1 MNAVTTTEARAVN
14 TAASSAANVLQAAD
28 PSKYM
33 ILVPLSRLVLR
44 RTGRNVRKTPRMSIP
59 ELAASIQRVG
69 LLQNLIVIPAADG
82 LHYEVVAGGR
92 RLAALK
98 LLAKKHR
105 IAKDWDVPCLQV
117 ADGTARTASL
127 TENVQREA
135 MHPADQFEAFA
146 ALVAEGRPIED
157 IAADFSVTPL
167 VVQRRLKLANV
178 SPRLMA
184 DYRADAVSLDQ
195 LMALAGTDDHAAQ
208 ESRFLRRPDSGSAT
222 LRICAN
228 ASPSGKSTLTGI
240 RWCASSGWTPTS
252 RRAAVS
258 AATCSRK
265 AMTRACTS
273 TDAALLERLAQDK
286 LAGIA
291 AEVKAEGWAWADA
304 TPGMTHADLHA
315 FQRAPRERREPNK
328 REAQRIEKLQAKMH
342 ELAEAVDAAM
352 DADDEDKA
360 DALQEEGEALGEQLQ
375 ALEEGLQG
383 YAASVKAA
391 AGAIVTIDRNGEAV
405 IHRGLLR
412 EAEAKALRTLEKLR
426 QGFGSVEGE
435 AESGNET
442 EDDEQPKTAA
452 MSDRLAQR
460 LSAHRTA
467 ALQIEVARHPQTAL
481 AAVVHSMV
489 QTVLQERHYGHGLPL
504 GVSLKV
510 QDRLEGMAPDWPESP
525 AAVALRELQ
534 QVVGEALPEDSA
546 ELFAALLAKPQDELV
561 RLLAVCVASTVDVVT
576 LRTTQRQPGG
586 ELAQAVG
593 FDMAAWW
600 TPTAEGYFKHVS
612 KAVILDAVGEYAPEH
627 VTRLAKL
634 KKADIASEAERLA
647 DGTGWMPAI
656 FTKADVPEESP
667 QVAQQN
673 GAEEAATIPGTQA
686 GRRDAGIGDSHRG
699 GQVDPAGPAAGA
711 ATAHRSDLQRAQ
723 LRLPAGAQRASGA

>member
-1 MNAVTTTEARAVN
+1 MNAITQTEARAIHPP
-14 TAASSAANVLQAAD
+14 ALEAAD
-28 PSKYM
+28 PTKNL

-44 RTGRNVRKTPRMSIP
+44 PTGRNVRKTPRMSIP

-69 LLQNLIVIPAADG
+69 LLQNLIVIASADG
-82 LHYEVVAGGR
+82 EHYEVVAGGR

-105 IAKDWDVPCLQV
+105 ISKEWEVPCLLV

-184 DYRADAVSLDQ
+184 DYRADAVTLDQ
-195 LMALAGTDDHAAQ
+195 LMALSITDDHAAQ
-208 ESRFLRRPDSGSAT
+208 ESAFYDAPQWQRQPFALRERLTEREIDAYRHPLVRFVGLDTYEAAG
-222 LRICAN
+222 
-228 ASPSGKSTLTGI
+228 GGI
-240 RWCASSGWTPTS
+240 RRDLFAEGD
-252 RRAAVS
+252 AGVYL
-258 AATCSRK
+258 
-265 AMTRACTS
+265 
-273 TDAALLERLAQDK
+273 TDAAMLERLAQDK

-291 AEVKAEGWAWADA
+291 AEVKAEGWAWVDA
-304 TPGMTHADLHA
+304 TPGVTHADLHV

-328 REAQRIEKLQAKMH
+328 REAQRIEKLQTKMH
-342 ELAEAVDAAM
+342 ELAEAVDAAL

-360 DALQEEGEALGEQLQ
+360 DALQEEGEAVGEQLQ
-375 ALEEGLQG
+375 ALENGLQDYG
-383 YAASVKAA
+383 TNVKAA

-405 IHRGLLR
+405 IHRGLMR
-412 EAEAKALRTLEKLR
+412 EAEAKALRTLERLR
-426 QGFGSVEGE
+426 QGFGSEDESANDDEGE
-435 AESGNET
+435 DG
-442 EDDEQPKTAA
+442 DDDRQPKTPA

-467 ALQIEVARHPQTAL
+467 SLQIEVARHPQAAL
-481 AAVVHSMV
+481 AAVVHGMV
-489 QTVLQERHYGHGLPL
+489 QTVLQERRHGRSRDSLPL
-504 GVSLKV
+504 GVGLKL
-510 QDRLEGMAPDWPESP
+510 QDRLESMAPDWPESP

-534 QVVGEALPEDSA
+534 QVAGVALPEDSA
-546 ELFAALLAKPQDELV
+546 ELFVVLLAKSQDELV

-576 LRTTQRQPGG
+576 PRATSHQPGA

-593 FDMAAWW
+593 LDMAAWW
-600 TPTAEGYFKHVS
+600 KPTAEGYFKHVS
-612 KAVILDAVGEYAPEH
+612 KAVILEAVGAFAPES

-647 DGTGWMPAI
+647 CGTDWMPAI
-656 FTKADVPEESP
+656 FKA
-667 QVAQQN
+667 
-673 GAEEAATIPGTQA
+673 
-686 GRRDAGIGDSHRG
+686 
-699 GQVDPAGPAAGA
+699 AGPQDAAQEAGPEQDAPEDAEAMADEPAEALA
-711 ATAHRSDLQRAQ
+711 A
-723 LRLPAGAQRASGA
+723 

>member
-1 MNAVTTTEARAVN
+1 MNAITQTEARAIQ
-14 TAASSAANVLQAAD
+14 APALEAAD
-28 PSKYM
+28 PTKNL

-44 RTGRNVRKTPRMSIP
+44 PAGRNVRKTPRMSIP

-69 LLQNLIVIPAADG
+69 LLQNLIVIASADG
-82 LHYEVVAGGR
+82 EHYEVVAGGR

-105 IAKDWDVPCLQV
+105 IAKDWEVPCLLV

-184 DYRADAVSLDQ
+184 DYRADAVTLDQ
-195 LMALAGTDDHAAQ
+195 LMALAITDDHAAQ
-208 ESRFLRRPDSGSAT
+208 EAAFYDAPQWQRHPSHLRERLTEREIDACRHPLVRFVGLDSYEAAGGGVRRDLFAEDDAGVY
-222 LRICAN
+222 L
-228 ASPSGKSTLTGI
+228 
-240 RWCASSGWTPTS
+240 
-252 RRAAVS
+252 
-258 AATCSRK
+258 
-265 AMTRACTS
+265 

-291 AEVKAEGWAWADA
+291 ATVRAEGWAWVDA
-304 TPGMTHADLHA
+304 TPGVTHADLHA

-328 REAQRIEKLQAKMH
+328 REAARIEKLQARMH
-342 ELAEAVDAAM
+342 QLAEAVDAAL

-360 DALQEEGEALGEQLQ
+360 DADALQEEGEAVGEQLQ
-375 ALEEGLQG
+375 ALEDGLQDYG
-383 YAASVKAA
+383 ANVKAA

-405 IHRGLLR
+405 IHRGLMR

-426 QGFGSVEGE
+426 QGFSDPDAANDDEGE
-435 AESGNET
+435 DG
-442 EDDEQPKTAA
+442 DDDRQPKTAA

-467 ALQIEVARHPQTAL
+467 ALQIEVARHPQAAL
-481 AAVVHSMV
+481 AAVVHGMV
-489 QTVLQERHYGHGLPL
+489 QTALQESRYGRSRDSLPL
-504 GVSLKV
+504 GVGLKV
-510 QDRLEGMAPDWPESP
+510 QDRLEGMAPDWPGSP

-534 QVVGEALPEDSA
+534 QVAGEALPDDSA
-546 ELFAALLAKPQDELV
+546 ELFAVLLTKPQDELV
-561 RLLAVCVASTVDVVT
+561 KLLAVCVASTVDVVT
-576 LRTTQRQPGG
+576 PRATPHQPGE

-593 FDMAAWW
+593 LDMAAWW
-600 TPTAEGYFKHVS
+600 QPTAEGYFKHVS
-612 KAVILDAVGEYAPEH
+612 KAVILEAVGEFAPES
-627 VTRLAKL
+627 VTRLGKL

-656 FTKADVPEESP
+656 FKA
-667 QVAQQN
+667 
-673 GAEEAATIPGTQA
+673 
-686 GRRDAGIGDSHRG
+686 
-699 GQVDPAGPAAGA
+699 AGPQQAVQESAQEEGPEQDAPEDAEAMADETAEALAA
-711 ATAHRSDLQRAQ
+711 
-723 LRLPAGAQRASGA
+723 

>member
-1 MNAVTTTEARAVN
+1 MNAITQTEARAVN
-14 TAASSAANVLQAAD
+14 TAAAIPLEAAD
-28 PSKYM
+28 PTKNL

-44 RTGRNVRKTPRMSIP
+44 PAGRNVRKTPRMSIP

-69 LLQNLIVIPAADG
+69 LLQNLIVIASADG
-82 LHYEVVAGGR
+82 EHYEVVAGGR

-105 IAKDWDVPCLQV
+105 ISKEWEVPCLLV

-184 DYRADAVSLDQ
+184 DYRADAVTLDQ
-195 LMALAGTDDHAAQ
+195 LMALAITDDHAAQ
-208 ESRFLRRPDSGSAT
+208 EAAFYDAPQWQRHPSHLRERLTEREIDACRHPLVRFVGLDSYEAAGGGVRRDLFAEDDAGVY
-222 LRICAN
+222 L
-228 ASPSGKSTLTGI
+228 
-240 RWCASSGWTPTS
+240 
-252 RRAAVS
+252 
-258 AATCSRK
+258 
-265 AMTRACTS
+265 

-291 AEVKAEGWAWADA
+291 ATVRAEGWAWVDA
-304 TPGMTHADLHA
+304 TPGVTHADLHA

-328 REAQRIEKLQAKMH
+328 REAQRIEKLQAKMQ
-342 ELAEAVDAAM
+342 EVAEAVDAAM
-352 DADDEDKA
+352 DADDENKA
-360 DALQEEGEALGEQLQ
+360 DALQEEGETLGEQLQ
-375 ALEEGLQG
+375 ALEDGLQD
-383 YAASVKAA
+383 YSPNVKAA
-391 AGAIVTIDRNGEAV
+391 AGAIVTIDRNGEAI
-405 IHRGLLR
+405 IHRGLMR
-412 EAEAKALRTLEKLR
+412 EAEAKALRTLERLR
-426 QGFGSVEGE
+426 QGFSGEDAENDDEG
-435 AESGNET
+435 

-452 MSDRLAQR
+452 MPDRLAQR

-467 ALQIEVARHPQTAL
+467 ALQIEVARHPQVAL
-481 AAVVHSMV
+481 AAVVHGMV
-489 QTVLQERHYGHGLPL
+489 QTVLQESRYGHDLPL
-504 GVSLKV
+504 GVGLKV

-534 QVVGEALPEDSA
+534 QVAGEGLPEDSA
-546 ELFAALLAKPQDELV
+546 ALFAALLAKPQDELV

-576 LRTTQRQPGG
+576 PRATPHQPGA

-593 FDMAAWW
+593 LDMAAWW
-600 TPTAEGYFKHVS
+600 QPTAEGYFKHVS
-612 KAVILDAVGEYAPEH
+612 KAVILDAVGAFAPES

-647 DGTGWMPAI
+647 DGKGWMPAI
-656 FTKADVPEESP
+656 FKATGP
-667 QVAQQN
+667 QDVAQ
-673 GAEEAATIPGTQA
+673 E
-686 GRRDAGIGDSHRG
+686 
-699 GQVDPAGPAAGA
+699 AGPEQDAPEDAEAMADEPAEALAA
-711 ATAHRSDLQRAQ
+711 
-723 LRLPAGAQRASGA
+723 

>member
-1 MNAVTTTEARAVN
+1 MNAVTQTEARAVH
-14 TAASSAANVLQAAD
+14 TAAAIPLEAAD
-28 PSKYM
+28 PTKNL

-44 RTGRNVRKTPRMSIP
+44 PTGRNVRKTPRMSIP

-69 LLQNLIVIPAADG
+69 LLQNLIVIASTDG
-82 LHYEVVAGGR
+82 EHYEVVAGGR

-105 IAKDWDVPCLQV
+105 IPKEWEVPCLLV

-184 DYRADAVSLDQ
+184 DYRADAVTLDQ
-195 LMALAGTDDHAAQ
+195 LMALAIIDDHAAQ
-208 ESRFLRRPDSGSAT
+208 EAAFYDAPVWQRQPTALRERLTEREIDAYRHPLVRFVGLDTYEAAGGGVRRDLFAEGDAGVY
-222 LRICAN
+222 L
-228 ASPSGKSTLTGI
+228 
-240 RWCASSGWTPTS
+240 
-252 RRAAVS
+252 
-258 AATCSRK
+258 
-265 AMTRACTS
+265 

-291 AEVKAEGWAWADA
+291 AEAKAEGWAWVDA
-304 TPGMTHADLHA
+304 TPGVTHADLHA
-315 FQRAPRERREPNK
+315 FQRAPRERREPTK
-328 REAQRIEKLQAKMH
+328 REAQRIEKLQAKMQAIG
-342 ELAEAVDAAM
+342 EALDDALDAE
-352 DADDEDKA
+352 DEDKA
-360 DALQEEGEALGEQLQ
+360 DALQEEGEAVGEQLQ
-375 ALEEGLQG
+375 TLEDGLQDYG
-383 YAASVKAA
+383 ANVKAA
-391 AGAIVTIDRNGEAV
+391 AGAIVTIDRNGQAV

-412 EAEAKALRTLEKLR
+412 EAEAKALRTLERLR
-426 QGFGSVEGE
+426 QGFGGE
-435 AESGNET
+435 DAEN
-442 EDDEQPKTAA
+442 DDEGDTVGDAKAPA

-467 ALQIEVARHPQTAL
+467 ALQIEVARHPQVAL
-481 AAVVHSMV
+481 AALVHGMV
-489 QTVLQERHYGHGLPL
+489 QNVLQGRYYRNDLPL
-504 GVSLKV
+504 GVSLKL

-534 QVVGEALPEDSA
+534 QVAGEALPEDSA

-561 RLLAVCVASTVDVVT
+561 RLLSVCVAFTVDVVT
-576 LRTTQRQPGG
+576 PRATVHQPGE

-593 FDMAAWW
+593 LDMAAWW
-600 TPTAEGYFKHVS
+600 KPTAEGYFKHVS
-612 KAVILDAVGEYAPEH
+612 KAVILDAVGAFAPDS

-656 FTKADVPEESP
+656 FKGEG
-667 QVAQQN
+667 AQ
-673 GAEEAATIPGTQA
+673 
-686 GRRDAGIGDSHRG
+686 
-699 GQVDPAGPAAGA
+699 GA
-711 ATAHRSDLQRAQ
+711 AQEECPEQDAPEDAEAMADE
-723 LRLPAGAQRASGA
+723 PAVALAA